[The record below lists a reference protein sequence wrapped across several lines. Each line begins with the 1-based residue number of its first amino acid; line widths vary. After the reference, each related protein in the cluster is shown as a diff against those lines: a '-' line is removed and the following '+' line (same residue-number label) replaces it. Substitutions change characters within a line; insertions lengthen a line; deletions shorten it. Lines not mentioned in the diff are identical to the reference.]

1 MSKKTFFFV
10 DDVIWCLR
18 DLARNHPHS
27 MFDVPYFKMLKTA
40 HDKYGLKIQLNL
52 FYRTDFFY
60 GSDEFTL
67 ADVPADYKKEWE
79 DNSDWLKL
87 AFHAK
92 QEFPDYPYINAE
104 YNDVKNDF
112 LDIQREVY
120 RFASP
125 KNFAYSLIPH
135 WLPVSKDACRAL
147 ADCGVKYVSPS
158 SGERE
163 EYNGDPASLPYGH
176 AMRLLQN
183 RKPETKIF
191 IRHGLNTAIARSLS
205 GYNHISQEQQ
215 DETGWNLKYIQD
227 RETGI
232 RFKKLGHGYALNLRK
247 VDTLADELQENMDK
261 EFIGIG
267 NHEQY
272 FYSDYLAYQP
282 DYAEKLYVA
291 CDTVVKNGYEFIF
304 ADDID

>member
-1 MSKKTFFFV
+1 MSKKAFFFV

-18 DLARNHPHS
+18 DVAETRPES
-27 MFDVPYFKMLKTA
+27 IFQAPYFNMLKKA
-40 HDKYGLKIQLNL
+40 HDKYGLRIQLNL

-60 GSDEFTL
+60 GSKEFTL
-67 ADVPADYKKEWE
+67 KDMPDCYKDEFKA
-79 DNSDWLKL
+79 NSDWLKF

-104 YNDVKNDF
+104 YDDVKQDF
-112 LDIQREVY
+112 LDIQREVF
-120 RFASP
+120 RFAAP
-125 KNFAYSLIPH
+125 ECFAYSLIPH

-147 ADCGVKYVSPS
+147 ADCGTKYISPS
-158 SGERE
+158 SGDTE
-163 EYNGDPASLPYGH
+163 EYNGDPSSLPYGH

-191 IRHGLNTAIARSLS
+191 IRPGLNKAISRSLS
-205 GYNHISQEQQ
+205 GYNHISQEAH
-215 DETGWNLKYIQD
+215 DKTFWNMDYVTDKETGV
-227 RETGI
+227 

-247 VDTLADELQENMDK
+247 LDTLASELQVNMDK

-282 DYAEKLYVA
+282 DYADKLYVA

-304 ADDID
+304 ADEID